1 MATIEIF
8 MNLRFQTRIW
18 GYGAAMIGI
27 FAVTVVLVPWRL
39 QISLT
44 TVALSLLL
52 IVLFIAAF
60 WGSRPA
66 ILASVAGMLCF
77 NYFFLPPVGTWTI
90 TDRENLVA
98 LAAFLVVALVAGQL
112 SARLKKRAE
121 ESETKRVEIERL
133 YAELNEAFERASQA
147 EALKQSEKLKS
158 ALLDAVTHDIRT
170 PLTSIKASVTIL
182 LDETEGATFD
192 GETRIALNAEMRSEM
207 LKVIDEETDRL
218 NHFVEGMI
226 ELAQIEA
233 GEMNFRR
240 KWDAVED
247 IIEAAL
253 MRAEPRVR
261 GRRIN
266 VELEKNLP
274 VIRVDSRA
282 VTEVLY
288 TLIDNA
294 GKYSPTAAPIYI
306 KAFRSDESNI
316 TFSVRDE
323 GEGIA
328 PELHERIFDKFFR
341 ATRDGDFG
349 VSPSGSGLGLAIAK
363 GIVEAHDGKIR
374 VGDTNEKGAT
384 FEFSLPIG
392 DVEEKAEN
400 KIESDYTDGKSAE

>member
-1 MATIEIF
+1 
-8 MNLRFQTRIW
+8 MNFRFQTRIL
-18 GYGAAMIGI
+18 GYGAAVIGI
-27 FAVTVVLVPWRL
+27 FAVTAVLEPWRL

-52 IVLFIAAF
+52 IVLFVAAF

-90 TDRENLVA
+90 TDRENWVA

-121 ESETKRVEIERL
+121 ESETKRIEIERL

-182 LDETEGATFD
+182 LDETEGTTFD
-192 GETRIALNAEMRSEM
+192 GETPVALDAEMRSEM

-218 NHFVEGMI
+218 NHFVEGMV

-247 IIEAAL
+247 IVEAAL
-253 MRAEPRVR
+253 IRAEPRIR
-261 GRRIN
+261 SRQIN

-282 VTEVLY
+282 VAEVLY

-294 GKYSPTAAPIYI
+294 AKYSPPAMPIYI
-306 KAFRSDESNI
+306 KAFRADDANI
-316 TFSVRDE
+316 ILSVKDE
-323 GEGIA
+323 GKGIA
-328 PELHERIFDKFFR
+328 PELRERVFDKFFR

-349 VSPSGSGLGLAIAK
+349 NSPSGSGLGLSIAK
-363 GIVEAHDGKIR
+363 GIVEAHGGKIW
-374 VGDTNEKGAT
+374 VSDADEKGAT

-392 DVEEKAEN
+392 DVEEKTEN
-400 KIESDYTDGKSAE
+400 RIERDFADGKSLE

>member
-1 MATIEIF
+1 MSKPTDF
-8 MNLRFQTRIW
+8 HFQTRIL
-18 GYGAAMIGI
+18 GYSAAIIGI
-27 FAVTVVLVPWRL
+27 FAVTAVLVSLRL

-44 TVALSLLL
+44 TVSLSLLL
-52 IVLFIAAF
+52 IVLFVAAF

-66 ILASVAGMLCF
+66 ILASVAGVLCF

-90 TDRENLVA
+90 TDGENWVA
-98 LAAFLVVALVAGQL
+98 LGAFLIVALTAGQL

-182 LDETEGATFD
+182 LDETEGTTFED
-192 GETRIALNAEMRSEM
+192 ETPVTLNAEMRNEM
-207 LKVIDEETDRL
+207 LKVINEETDRL
-218 NHFVEGMI
+218 NLFVEGMV

-253 MRAEPRVR
+253 MRVEPRIR
-261 GRRIN
+261 GRQIN
-266 VELEKNLP
+266 VELEKSLP
-274 VIRVDSRA
+274 SIRVDSRA
-282 VTEVLY
+282 VAEVLY

-294 GKYSPTAAPIYI
+294 AKYSPPATPIYI
-306 KAFRSDESNI
+306 KAFRADKSNI
-316 TFSVRDE
+316 ILSVEDE
-323 GEGIA
+323 GKGIA
-328 PELHERIFDKFFR
+328 PELRERVFDKFFR
-341 ATRDGDFG
+341 ATRDSDFG
-349 VSPSGSGLGLAIAK
+349 ISPSGSGLGLAIAK
-363 GIVEAHDGKIR
+363 GIVEAHGGKIR
-374 VGDTNEKGAT
+374 VVETAQKGAI

-392 DVEEKAEN
+392 DVEEN
-400 KIESDYTDGKSAE
+400 ESS